1 MSVLN
6 AQLGAAQQDK
16 AEIKKRLDKLEGYSQ
31 GGRANVQQVCW
42 WVLGALHLKREA
54 LGAWVLYSFV

>member
-1 MSVLN
+1 VLN

-31 GGRANVQQVCW
+31 GGRANVQQV
-42 WVLGALHLKREA
+42 GARAQARGRKRVWP
-54 LGAWVLYSFV
+54 GVFC